1 MTDPDRDTPANR
13 PTQADSQSD
22 PTDLTLP
29 RRDFL
34 RIAGLGASGA
44 LLGGAIPAAAT
55 PVTDASRAH
64 RVIAR
69 SDAGHII
76 VIGAGIWGA
85 STALELVKRGERVT
99 LIDAYGP
106 GNSRATS
113 GDETRGIRSSYG
125 DRAES
130 GELWT
135 AWARRAITHWREFDA
150 EYAKEFSTRFFM
162 ETGDLIM
169 RPRDEPFTT
178 RTREFWT
185 KQNVAFETFDG
196 DEVRKRWPVINAD
209 DITVAL
215 YEPDA
220 GVARA
225 RHATQ
230 ATAAIAA
237 RMGAAL
243 VTGRV
248 TPGPIERGR
257 MQYISLA
264 DGTRLTADAYV
275 FACGPWLGK
284 VFPALLGNKVR
295 LPIGT
300 ACYYGTPVGDSRF
313 SYPGL
318 PSWNFSGVT
327 GWVALPVDNRGFR
340 VRGGVAPPPPP
351 ENAIKEKLPE
361 PPPRAPADP
370 SQSDPDLSVR
380 WASADRLEGSRRL
393 LQRRFPLMADA
404 PLLETRSCHY
414 ESSINRNFVID
425 LVPESS
431 NAWVAGLGQAEG
443 FKFAPIAAQ
452 YVSQRVL
459 GDAGDPALAKAFAMP
474 TESYDSATGT
484 RGADEDE

>member
-1 MTDPDRDTPANR
+1 MIDSDSERPA
-13 PTQADSQSD
+13 TQPESSDSS
-22 PTDLTLP
+22 LP

-34 RIAGLGASGA
+34 RIAGLGAGA
-44 LLGGAIPAAAT
+44 LLGGALPTTADALPSARAARR
-55 PVTDASRAH
+55 PIR
-64 RVIAR
+64 RR
-69 SDAGHII
+69 DAGHVI

-85 STALELVKRGERVT
+85 STALELCKRGERVT
-99 LIDAYGP
+99 LVDAYGP

-125 DRAES
+125 DRGTS

-135 AWARRAITHWREFDA
+135 AWARRAVTQWREFDA
-150 EYAKEFSTRFFM
+150 EHAKDFGTRFFM
-162 ETGDLIM
+162 QTGDLIM
-169 RPRDEPFTT
+169 RTRDEDFVTK
-178 RTREFWT
+178 TRELWT
-185 KQNVAFETFDG
+185 QQNVVFENLDG
-196 DEVRKRWPVINAD
+196 DEIRKRWPVINAD
-209 DITVAL
+209 DITVAV

-225 RHATQ
+225 RYATQ

-237 RMGAAL
+237 RMGATL

-248 TPGPIERGR
+248 TPGPIVGGV
-257 MQYISLA
+257 MQYVTLA
-264 DGTRLTADAYV
+264 DGTRLTGDAYV

-284 VFPALLGNKVR
+284 VFPNLLGNKIR
-295 LPIGT
+295 IPMGT
-300 ACYYGTPVGDSRF
+300 ACYYGTPIADTRF
-313 SYPGL
+313 DFPNL
-318 PSWNFSGVT
+318 PSWNFPGVT

-340 VRGGVAPPPPP
+340 VRGGVAPPFAPANP
-351 ENAIKEKLPE
+351 IREKLPE
-361 PPPRAPADP
+361 PPPRPPVDP
-370 SQSDPDLSVR
+370 TQNDPDLSVR

-393 LQRRFPLMADA
+393 LQRRFPLLAEA

-425 LVPESS
+425 LVPDTN

-452 YVSQRVL
+452 YVAQRVL

-474 TESYDSATGT
+474 TESYDSPTGT
-484 RGADEDE
+484 PGADEDE